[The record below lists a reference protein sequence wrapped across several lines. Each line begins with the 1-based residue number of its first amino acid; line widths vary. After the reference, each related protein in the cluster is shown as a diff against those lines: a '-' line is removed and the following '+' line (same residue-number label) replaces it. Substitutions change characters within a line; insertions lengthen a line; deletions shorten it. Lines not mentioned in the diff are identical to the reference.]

1 MPFTFYT
8 NDMNNKKNNTWG
20 PNTQLNHP
28 PSIELPKG
36 NAPLLSPIYHSSKFA
51 LGNAAPYWDQYVYS
65 RISNPTVDQLQKT
78 LALAMNKEECLVFGS
93 GIAAISNTFL
103 SLLKSGDHIIGFRES
118 YRPSRVFIRD
128 TLPRFGISSTIL
140 QLNDFEALRQA
151 IQPGKTKIIH
161 FESPTNPN
169 LAIADID
176 EIIKIAR
183 ENNILVSMD
192 GTFAGIHQHTQFDL
206 DLIIHSLTKYANG
219 HGDVIAGAIA
229 GKSELIYEIKK
240 TAHLLGAALDPQAAN
255 LILRGLKTYHLRFK
269 QQCASALVIAKYLK
283 QHPKIKRIYYPGL
296 EDHPS
301 HSLALKQMENG
312 GAIISFELVDSKLKA
327 SDFCHELNL
336 INFAVSLG
344 STESIICPTLKF
356 FGEDLSIEDRNSMG
370 INDFSIRLSVG
381 IEDVDD
387 IMEDLKQVLDK
398 I

>member
-1 MPFTFYT
+1 MSLKLYT
-8 NDMNNKKNNTWG
+8 NCMKNQNNKNWGLNTS
-20 PNTQLNHP
+20 LNHP
-28 PSIELPKG
+28 PTIELPLG

-78 LALAMNKEECLVFGS
+78 LALAMKREECLVFGS

-140 QLNDFEALRQA
+140 NLNDLPSLKDA

-169 LAIADID
+169 LAIADIN

-183 ENNILVSMD
+183 ENNIIVSMD
-192 GTFAGIHQHTQFDL
+192 GTFAGIHQHTKFDL

-229 GKSELIYEIKK
+229 GKTELINEIKK

-255 LILRGLKTYHLRFK
+255 LILRGLKTYHLRYK
-269 QQCASALVIAKYLK
+269 QQCESALSVANYLH
-283 QHPKIKRIYYPGL
+283 QHPKVKKTYFPGL
-296 EDHPS
+296 ASHPQ
-301 HSLALKQMENG
+301 HELALRQMENG
-312 GAIISFELVDSKLKA
+312 GAVVSFELVQGKLNA
-327 SDFCHELNL
+327 ADFCHQLKL

-356 FGEDLSIEDRNSMG
+356 FGEDLSLEDRNHMG
-370 INDFSIRLSVG
+370 INDFSIRLSLG
-381 IEDVDD
+381 IEDVND
-387 IMEDLKQVLDK
+387 IIEDLKQVLEK